1 MIEVVGAKEEG
12 CLTLMQIGSIR
23 ENPLAEV
30 KMEGTSKMNLCLG
43 LDITPY

>member
-1 MIEVVGAKEEG
+1 MTEVVGAKEEG
-12 CLTLMQIGSIR
+12 LLTLTQTESIR

-30 KMEGTSKMNLCLG
+30 KTGGTSKMDLCLG